1 MTKATW
7 LVTLTAAAL
16 MPLLAQAAAEQ
27 QFHSEE
33 GTLTVSTL
41 ADGLR
46 NPWALAFLPGGKDML
61 VTERAGN
68 LRVVNTEGKVG
79 PPISGVPKVWA
90 EGQGGLLDVVLSPA
104 FDKDRTVYLSYAE
117 EGSDGKAGTAVG
129 RGQLSEDR
137 ARLENFSVIFR
148 QQPKLSVGNH
158 FGSRLVFDRDGYLFI
173 ALGENNQRATAQD
186 LDKLQGKIVRILPDG
201 EVPKDNPFVGKD
213 NVRPEIWSF
222 GHRNQQGAALNPW
235 TGKLWTHEHGPR
247 GGDEINIPE
256 PGKNY
261 GWPIA
266 THGINYSLLP
276 IPEAKGKHVQGMV
289 DPHHVW
295 EKSPGISGMAFYD
308 SPTFKAWDHNLF
320 IGALA
325 TQELIRLQLKGDKV
339 VHEERL
345 LGDLKARIRDVRLGP
360 DGYIY
365 VLTDDKDGALLKVGL
380 AASTGTCVE
389 CGHGHHSP
397 IPLPA
402 SPEHSGLR

>member
-1 MTKATW
+1 MSRATW
-7 LVTLTAAAL
+7 LVSLTAAAL
-16 MPLLAQAAAEQ
+16 LPLLAQAAAEQ
-27 QFHSEE
+27 QFRSEE

-68 LRVVNTEGKVG
+68 LRVVNAEGKVG

-90 EGQGGLLDVVLSPA
+90 EGQGGLLDVLLSPE
-104 FDKDRTVYLSYAE
+104 FGKDRTVYLSYAE

-137 ARLENFSVIFR
+137 ARLENFTVIFR

-173 ALGENNQRATAQD
+173 ALGENNQRPTAQD

-213 NVRPEIWSF
+213 NVRPEVWSF

-266 THGINYSLLP
+266 THGVNYSLLP
-276 IPEAKGKHVQGMV
+276 IPEAKGKHVEGMV

-320 IGALA
+320 IGALV
-325 TQELIRLQLKGDKV
+325 TQELIRLQLDGDKV

-345 LGDLKARIRDVRLGP
+345 LGELKARIRDVRLGP
-360 DGYIY
+360 DGYLY
-365 VLTDDKDGALLKVGL
+365 VLTDDKDGKLLKVGL
-380 AASTGTCVE
+380 AEG
-389 CGHGHHSP
+389 
-397 IPLPA
+397 
-402 SPEHSGLR
+402 

>member
-1 MTKATW
+1 MPRATW
-7 LVTLTAAAL
+7 LATLTAAAL
-16 MPLLAQAAAEQ
+16 MPLLAQASAEQ
-27 QFHSEE
+27 QFRSEE

-68 LRVVNTEGKVG
+68 LRVVNAEGKVG
-79 PPISGVPKVWA
+79 PPISGVPKVWG
-90 EGQGGLLDVVLSPA
+90 EGQGGLLDVVLSPQ

-137 ARLENFSVIFR
+137 ARLDNFSVIFR

-173 ALGENNQRATAQD
+173 ALGENNQRPTAQD

-276 IPEAKGKHVQGMV
+276 IPEAKGKHVDGMV

-345 LGDLKARIRDVRLGP
+345 LGDLKARIRDVRVGP

-380 AASTGTCVE
+380 AD
-389 CGHGHHSP
+389 
-397 IPLPA
+397 
-402 SPEHSGLR
+402 

>member
-1 MTKATW
+1 MPRATW
-7 LVTLTAAAL
+7 LATLTAAAL

-27 QFHSEE
+27 QFRSEE

-68 LRVVNTEGKVG
+68 LRVVNAEGKVG

-104 FDKDRTVYLSYAE
+104 FDKDRTVYLSFAE

-137 ARLENFSVIFR
+137 ARLDNFSVIFR

-173 ALGENNQRATAQD
+173 ALGENNQRPTAQD

-261 GWPIA
+261 GWPVA

-276 IPEAKGKHVQGMV
+276 IPEAKGKHVDGMG

-345 LGDLKARIRDVRLGP
+345 LGDLKARIRDVRVGP

-380 AASTGTCVE
+380 AD
-389 CGHGHHSP
+389 
-397 IPLPA
+397 
-402 SPEHSGLR
+402 